1 MGMTCVGLGMP
12 FHKESFHFGNL
23 FVNFKIKFPE
33 TVTPDQMSQF
43 KSILIGQKEA
53 KDDDMDDCEET
64 CELTKFTEAHR
75 NTHAQGGTVGDDEE
89 EEDDDMRGG
98 QRVDCQQQ

>member
-1 MGMTCVGLGMP
+1 MGGLGMP

-23 FVNFKIKFPE
+23 FVKFDIKFPDKVNPKQIAE
-33 TVTPDQMSQF
+33 FSTIF
-43 KSILIGQKEA
+43 AGQKTA
-53 KDDDMDDCEET
+53 NDDDMDDVEET
-64 CELTKFTEAHR
+64 CELSKFTEAHR